1 MVSVLIQI
9 PFVLLDIV
17 ESAWRVHCPSRSKD
31 AIQVVVLGIVLDGVS
46 HPVGLEFLLE
56 DELLGGSDF
65 GTASHGGDSVS
76 EMLELVRLQTHTWDH
91 HKR

>member
-17 ESAWRVHCPSRSKD
+17 EGTWRVHCPSRPKD

-56 DELLGGSDF
+56 DKLLGGSDF